1 MAPAETAL
9 TVPYTTNSLAH
20 STKGTQSPRGAP
32 TPWKYII
39 SRLFHSP
46 SRGTF
51 HLSFTVLVRYR
62 SDVFFSLGRWSSRIQ
77 SGFHVS
83 EPTQDTLT
91 IINLFHVR
99 GYHPILLLFP
109 KHSAIK
115 ILQISES
122 YNPRHKCL
130 VWAFPSS
137 LVATK
142 GISID
147 FFYPATE
154 IFQFA
159 DFPPCS

>member
-1 MAPAETAL
+1 MQKARRH
-9 TVPYTTNSLAH
+9 N
-20 STKGTQSPRGAP
+20 TQLLRPLVSV
-32 TPWKYII
+32 WFQV
-39 SRLFHSP
+39 LFHP
-46 SRGTF
+46 VIHGTF

-62 SDVFFSLGRWSSRIQ
+62 SDVLFSLGRWSSQIQ

-83 EPTQDTLT
+83 EPTQDTFT
-91 IINLFHVR
+91 VINLFHVR

-109 KHSAIK
+109 KHSVIK
-115 ILQISES
+115 ILQILKS

-147 FFYPATE
+147 LFYPATE